1 MKALSTS
8 EEQVMAAL
16 WACGKPAT
24 RRQIAAKLPPDCVWA
39 DSTLLNFLLR
49 LEAKGYVRPEKQGNK
64 NIYTPLVRRVTYC
77 GAVSAAHLQT
87 LYGGDL
93 RSMVAALSDTGRITN
108 AEMERLARWLDTAWP
123 KARNTITIG
132 VYLKSRK
139 FSLFLQTQRDF
150 ALKTLESTKDP
161 AALCL
166 KSRLCLRNIR
176 HFLCFQIHLK
186 KTAPCFYGAVQYN
199 RTDTL
204 LIIE

>member
-77 GAVSAAHLQT
+77 GAVSAANSVWRGPAQH
-87 LYGGDL
+87 GGG
-93 RSMVAALSDTGRITN
+93 V
-108 AEMERLARWLDTAWP
+108 
-123 KARNTITIG
+123 IG
-132 VYLKSRK
+132 Y
-139 FSLFLQTQRDF
+139 
-150 ALKTLESTKDP
+150 
-161 AALCL
+161 
-166 KSRLCLRNIR
+166 
-176 HFLCFQIHLK
+176 
-186 KTAPCFYGAVQYN
+186 
-199 RTDTL
+199 RTHHQC
-204 LIIE
+204 

>member
-87 LYGGDL
+87 LYGIPDASPML
-93 RSMVAALSDTGRITN
+93 RWSVWPAGWTPA
-108 AEMERLARWLDTAWP
+108 WL
-123 KARNTITIG
+123 KARNTITIDPKKG
-132 VYLKSRK
+132 KLPLAFIGWCSTI
-139 FSLFLQTQRDF
+139 QTD
-150 ALKTLESTKDP
+150 A
-161 AALCL
+161 
-166 KSRLCLRNIR
+166 
-176 HFLCFQIHLK
+176 
-186 KTAPCFYGAVQYN
+186 
-199 RTDTL
+199 
-204 LIIE
+204 

>member
-77 GAVSAAHLQT
+77 G
-87 LYGGDL
+87 DL

-108 AEMERLARWLDTAWP
+108 AEMERLARWLDTRVA
-123 KARNTITIG
+123 
-132 VYLKSRK
+132 
-139 FSLFLQTQRDF
+139 
-150 ALKTLESTKDP
+150 ESPEYD
-161 AALCL
+161 
-166 KSRLCLRNIR
+166 
-176 HFLCFQIHLK
+176 
-186 KTAPCFYGAVQYN
+186 Y
-199 RTDTL
+199 D
-204 LIIE
+204 

>member
-87 LYGGDL
+87 LYVGTCAAWWRRYRIPDASPML
-93 RSMVAALSDTGRITN
+93 RWSVWPAGWTPA
-108 AEMERLARWLDTAWP
+108 WL
-123 KARNTITIG
+123 KARNTITIDPKKG
-132 VYLKSRK
+132 KLPLAFIGRCSTI
-139 FSLFLQTQRDF
+139 QTD
-150 ALKTLESTKDP
+150 A
-161 AALCL
+161 
-166 KSRLCLRNIR
+166 
-176 HFLCFQIHLK
+176 
-186 KTAPCFYGAVQYN
+186 
-199 RTDTL
+199 
-204 LIIE
+204 

>member
-108 AEMERLARWLDTAWP
+108 AEMERLARWLDTNEITGE
-123 KARNTITIG
+123 KAAR
-132 VYLKSRK
+132 LLELAAPSR
-139 FSLFLQTQRDF
+139 
-150 ALKTLESTKDP
+150 P
-161 AALCL
+161 AG
-166 KSRLCLRNIR
+166 R
-176 HFLCFQIHLK
+176 Q
-186 KTAPCFYGAVQYN
+186 GA
-199 RTDTL
+199 RG
-204 LIIE
+204 

>member
-108 AEMERLARWLDTAWP
+108 AEMERLARWLDTRVA
-123 KARNTITIG
+123 
-132 VYLKSRK
+132 
-139 FSLFLQTQRDF
+139 
-150 ALKTLESTKDP
+150 ESPEYDYDRPQK
-161 AALCL
+161 
-166 KSRLCLRNIR
+166 R
-176 HFLCFQIHLK
+176 
-186 KTAPCFYGAVQYN
+186 KTAPCFYGVVQYN
-199 RTDTL
+199 TDRCLTCNRMRG
-204 LIIE
+204 E

>member
-49 LEAKGYVRPEKQGNK
+49 LEAKGYVRPEKQSNK

-87 LYGGDL
+87 LYGGDPAQHGGG
-93 RSMVAALSDTGRITN
+93 V
-108 AEMERLARWLDTAWP
+108 
-123 KARNTITIG
+123 IG
-132 VYLKSRK
+132 Y
-139 FSLFLQTQRDF
+139 
-150 ALKTLESTKDP
+150 
-161 AALCL
+161 
-166 KSRLCLRNIR
+166 
-176 HFLCFQIHLK
+176 
-186 KTAPCFYGAVQYN
+186 
-199 RTDTL
+199 RTHHQC
-204 LIIE
+204 

>member
-1 MKALSTS
+1 MKSRS
-8 EEQVMAAL
+8 
-16 WACGKPAT
+16 WRRCGPAT

-108 AEMERLARWLDTAWP
+108 AEMERLARWLDT
-123 KARNTITIG
+123 RYTITIAPKKG
-132 VYLKSRK
+132 KLPLAFIGRCSTI
-139 FSLFLQTQRDF
+139 QTD
-150 ALKTLESTKDP
+150 A
-161 AALCL
+161 
-166 KSRLCLRNIR
+166 
-176 HFLCFQIHLK
+176 
-186 KTAPCFYGAVQYN
+186 
-199 RTDTL
+199 
-204 LIIE
+204 

>member
-1 MKALSTS
+1 
-8 EEQVMAAL
+8 MAAL

-49 LEAKGYVRPEKQGNK
+49 LEAKGYVRPEKEGNK

-108 AEMERLARWLDTAWP
+108 AEMSVWPAGWTPAWL
-123 KARNTITIG
+123 KARNTITIDRQ
-132 VYLKSRK
+132 KR
-139 FSLFLQTQRDF
+139 
-150 ALKTLESTKDP
+150 
-161 AALCL
+161 
-166 KSRLCLRNIR
+166 
-176 HFLCFQIHLK
+176 
-186 KTAPCFYGAVQYN
+186 KTAPCFYRAVQYN
-199 RTDTL
+199 TDRCLTCNRMRGE
-204 LIIE
+204 IRHDKIG

>member
-49 LEAKGYVRPEKQGNK
+49 LEAKGYVRPEKEGNK

-108 AEMERLARWLDTAWP
+108 AEMERLARWLDTRVA
-123 KARNTITIG
+123 
-132 VYLKSRK
+132 
-139 FSLFLQTQRDF
+139 
-150 ALKTLESTKDP
+150 ESPEYDYDCPQK
-161 AALCL
+161 
-166 KSRLCLRNIR
+166 R
-176 HFLCFQIHLK
+176 
-186 KTAPCFYGAVQYN
+186 KTAPCFYRAVQYN
-199 RTDTL
+199 TDRCLTCNRMRGE
-204 LIIE
+204 IRHDKIG

>member
-49 LEAKGYVRPEKQGNK
+49 LEAKGYVRPEKEGNK

-77 GAVSAAHLQT
+77 GAVSAIHLQT

-93 RSMVAALSDTGRITN
+93 RSMVAALSDTGRSTN
-108 AEMERLARWLDTAWP
+108 AEMERLAR
-123 KARNTITIG
+123 
-132 VYLKSRK
+132 
-139 FSLFLQTQRDF
+139 
-150 ALKTLESTKDP
+150 
-161 AALCL
+161 
-166 KSRLCLRNIR
+166 
-176 HFLCFQIHLK
+176 
-186 KTAPCFYGAVQYN
+186 
-199 RTDTL
+199 
-204 LIIE
+204 